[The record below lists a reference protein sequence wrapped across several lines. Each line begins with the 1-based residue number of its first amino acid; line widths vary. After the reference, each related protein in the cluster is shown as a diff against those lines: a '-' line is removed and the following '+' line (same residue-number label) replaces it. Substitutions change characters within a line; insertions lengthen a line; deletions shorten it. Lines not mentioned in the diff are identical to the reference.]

1 MIFEIFNCFDG
12 ETHGYRFGE
21 EATKKTL
28 ERLPALYV
36 EDKNGKTYSFDYLP
50 ARCGFYVLDMR
61 NTVKFGP
68 YPTHADATK
77 KSDFENMAS
86 DTNSFHVYEQVN

>member
-1 MIFEIFNCFDG
+1 MIFEIFNSVDG
-12 ETHGYRFGE
+12 KTHGYRSDEEKAEKFCNSLGGLVD
-21 EATKKTL
+21 EAT
-28 ERLPALYV
+28 
-36 EDKNGKTYSFDYLP
+36 GKQIYYDYLP

-68 YPTHADATK
+68 YLTHADATK